1 MPQIRSKRSKSCK
14 RKGRNISI
22 QLPKQ
27 FLLHIRE
34 TIISY
39 AQRPLWKCKNVCWT
53 LLRILAVMTQARKSW
68 KQISDTPRSNNAEKG
83 KMKNGLIALING
95 SFFLCVWVL
104 RKGKRKP
111 ASQDRNGYLRR
122 GLWVQALH
130 RCTENRAPDPSGCI
144 AITLLHLP
152 QA

>member
-14 RKGRNISI
+14 WKGRNISI

-39 AQRPLWKCKNVCWT
+39 AQWPSGNAKTSVGLYWESSLSWLKPEKVESKFLT
-53 LLRILAVMTQARKSW
+53 HHGLTMLR
-68 KQISDTPRSNNAEKG
+68 KG
-83 KMKNGLIALING
+83 KWKMAL
-95 SFFLCVWVL
+95 SLLSMALFFLCVWVL